1 MERGLLGIAAVA
13 AGTALAAAGLQ
24 QLLRQARPELSNR
37 SSDRLIHR
45 SGRFDPDPE
54 RRRQA
59 RLLQAAALAD
69 DPATR
74 SRLLQ
79 GQGWGGG
86 LLPPVVLKLQALDQ
100 QRLGHPQ
107 AARSLWRQLERR
119 FPMAPPAADALYAL
133 GGSGSPERRL
143 LLQRFPAHP
152 AALAAALEWQQ
163 SLGGTL
169 GGLHLAR
176 WGDRWPGGDQAM
188 AAACRAGQSLTPA
201 QRDLLAGGLAEQGD
215 LAAARRCLGTLPP
228 QTARTRER
236 LAARAPAPGPAERAW
251 ERTRQ
256 LLLQRDWP
264 AAATS
269 LANDRSSDGSPP
281 REARR
286 RFWMGMTAALQ
297 GRRQEARQHWQTL
310 LRSHPYGYYAWRASE
325 RLQMAPP
332 ALPAAAEAS
341 GLLPPALA
349 RLSGLNLAEEA
360 WEHWRTWR
368 GGTPASSPQDL
379 WREGQLRLAV
389 GDRWIGLAQLDRA
402 ALAGA
407 ARGPAEQALL
417 EQQRHPLSYQ
427 HELQQA
433 ASATGVDR
441 NLLTAI
447 ARQESR
453 LTPTVHSVA
462 GAVGLMQLLPDTA
475 RMVAPPGPFRP
486 LEDPGWNALL
496 GARYLRQL
504 LQESGREPM
513 LAVASYNAGPGA
525 AQGWVS
531 PDLRGLP
538 ELWAEAIPYP
548 ETRHYVKA
556 VLGNR
561 WTYRLLNGSRP

>member
-1 MERGLLGIAAVA
+1 M
-13 AGTALAAAGLQ
+13 
-24 QLLRQARPELSNR
+24 
-37 SSDRLIHR
+37 
-45 SGRFDPDPE
+45 
-54 RRRQA
+54 
-59 RLLQAAALAD
+59 
-69 DPATR
+69 
-74 SRLLQ
+74 
-79 GQGWGGG
+79 
-86 LLPPVVLKLQALDQ
+86 VLKLQAIDG
-100 QRLGHPQ
+100 QRLGRPQ
-107 AARSLWRQLERR
+107 AARSLWQQLERR
-119 FPMAPPAADALYAL
+119 FPDAPPAADALYAL
-133 GGSGSPERRL
+133 GGSGSPQRRR

-215 LAAARRCLGTLPP
+215 LAAARRCLGDLPP

-236 LAARAPAPGPAERAW
+236 LANRPPAPGPAEQAW
-251 ERTRQ
+251 ERSRQ
-256 LLLQRDWP
+256 LLLQRNWSG
-264 AAATS
+264 AAVS
-269 LANDRSSDGSPP
+269 LAADRSSSGSPP

-286 RFWMGMTAALQ
+286 RFWLGLTAALQ

-310 LRSHPYGYYAWRASE
+310 LRDHPYGYYAWRASE
-325 RLQMAPP
+325 RLGSAAP
-332 ALPAAAEAS
+332 AAPAAAAAS
-341 GLLPPALA
+341 GLLPPALE
-349 RLSGLNLAEEA
+349 RLSRLNLAEEA

-368 GGTPASSPQDL
+368 GGTPAATPADL

-407 ARGPAEQALL
+407 AGTPAQQALL
-417 EQQRHPLSYQ
+417 ERQRHPLTFQ
-427 HELQQA
+427 AELEQA
-433 ASATGVDR
+433 AAATGVDR

-462 GAVGLMQLLPDTA
+462 GAVGLMQLLPETA
-475 RMVAPPGPFRP
+475 RMVAPPGPFRS

-504 LQESGREPM
+504 LQESGGEPM
-513 LAVASYNAGPGA
+513 LAAAAYNAGPGA
-525 AQGWVS
+525 AQGWIN
-531 PDLRGLP
+531 PDLKDLP
-538 ELWAEAIPYP
+538 ELWAEAITYP
-548 ETRHYVKA
+548 ETRHYVKT

-561 WTYRLLNGSRP
+561 WTYRLLNGSSR

>member
-1 MERGLLGIAAVA
+1 MERGLLGIATVA

-24 QLLRQARPELSNR
+24 QALRQARPELNNR
-37 SSDRLIHR
+37 SDDRLIHR

-59 RLLQAAALAD
+59 RLLQAAAMAEE
-69 DPATR
+69 PASR
-74 SRLLQ
+74 SQLLW

-86 LLPPVVLKLQALDQ
+86 LLPPVVLKLQAIDQ
-100 QRLGHPQ
+100 QRLGRPQ
-107 AARSLWRQLERR
+107 TARSLWQELWRR
-119 FPMAPPAADALYAL
+119 FPMAPPAADALYSL
-133 GGSGSPERRL
+133 GRSGSPERRL
-143 LLQRFPAHP
+143 LLRRFPAHP

-176 WGDRWPGGDQAM
+176 WGDRWPGADQAM
-188 AAACRAGQSLTPA
+188 AAACRVGRSLTPA

-228 QTARTRER
+228 QTTRTRER
-236 LAARAPAPGPAERAW
+236 LAARAPEPGPAEQAW

-256 LLLQRDWP
+256 LLLQRNWR
-264 AAATS
+264 AAATR
-269 LANDRSSDGSPP
+269 LADDRSSSGSPP

-286 RFWMGMTAALQ
+286 RFWLGLTAALQ
-297 GRRQEARQHWQTL
+297 GHRRQAQRHWQTL

-325 RLQMAPP
+325 RLQAVPP
-332 ALPAAAEAS
+332 VLPAAAAT
-341 GLLPPALA
+341 GVLPPAVA
-349 RLSGLNLAEEA
+349 RLSRLNLAEEA

-368 GGTPASSPQDL
+368 GGTPPGTPADL

-407 ARGPAEQALL
+407 ARTPAQQALL
-417 EQQRHPLSYQ
+417 EQQRHPLSFRR
-427 HELQQA
+427 ELHQA
-433 ASATGVDR
+433 ATATGVDQ

-462 GAVGLMQLLPDTA
+462 GAVGLMQLLPETA

-486 LEDPGWNALL
+486 LEDPAWNALL

-525 AQGWVS
+525 AQGWIN
-531 PDLRGLP
+531 PDLKGLP

-548 ETRHYVKA
+548 ETRHYVKT

-561 WTYRLLNGSRP
+561 WTYRLLNGSNP

>member
-1 MERGLLGIAAVA
+1 MDRGLLGIAAVA

-24 QLLRQARPELSNR
+24 QALLRVRPDLTNQ
-37 SSDRLIHR
+37 SSDRLVHR
-45 SGRFDPDPE
+45 TGRFDPDPE

-59 RLLQAAALAD
+59 RLLQAAGLAE

-74 SRLLQ
+74 SQLLR
-79 GQGWGGG
+79 GQGWGHG

-107 AARSLWRQLERR
+107 AARNLWEELRQR

-133 GGSGSPERRL
+133 GRSGSPERRL

-163 SLGGTL
+163 SLGGSI

-188 AAACRAGQSLTPA
+188 AAACRAGTALTPA

-215 LAAARRCLGTLPP
+215 LAAARRCLGPLPP
-228 QTARTRER
+228 QTQRTRER
-236 LAARAPAPGPAERAW
+236 LAARAPEPGPAERAW

-256 LLLQRDWP
+256 LLLQRDWRG
-264 AAATS
+264 AATS

-286 RFWMGMTAALQ
+286 RFWLGMTAALQ
-297 GRRQEARQHWQTL
+297 GRRQEAQQHWQTL

-325 RLQMAPP
+325 RLQAPPP
-332 ALPAAAEAS
+332 ALPTAAPAT

-349 RLSGLNLAEEA
+349 DLSRLNLAEEA

-368 GGTPASSPQDL
+368 GGTAPTSPADL

-407 ARGPAEQALL
+407 ARNPAQQALL
-417 EQQRHPLSYQ
+417 EHQRHPLSYQ
-427 HELQQA
+427 PELQQA
-433 ASATGVDR
+433 AAASAVDPH
-441 NLLTAI
+441 LITAI

-462 GAVGLMQLLPDTA
+462 GAVGLMQLLPETA

-486 LEDPGWNALL
+486 LEDPAWNALL

-504 LQESGREPM
+504 LQESGGEPM

-525 AQGWVS
+525 AQGWIN
-531 PDLRGLP
+531 PDLKGLP

-548 ETRHYVKA
+548 ETRHYVKT

-561 WTYRLLNGSRP
+561 WTYGLLNGSNR

>member
-1 MERGLLGIAAVA
+1 MDRGLLGIAAVA

-24 QLLRQARPELSNR
+24 QALLRVRPDLTNQ
-37 SSDRLIHR
+37 SSDRLVHR
-45 SGRFDPDPE
+45 TGRFDPDPE

-59 RLLQAAALAD
+59 RLLQAAGLAE

-74 SRLLQ
+74 SQLLR
-79 GQGWGGG
+79 GQGWGHG

-107 AARSLWRQLERR
+107 AARNLWEELWQR

-133 GGSGSPERRL
+133 GRSGSPERRL

-163 SLGGTL
+163 SLGGSI

-188 AAACRAGQSLTPA
+188 AAACRAGTALTPA

-215 LAAARRCLGTLPP
+215 LAAARRCLGPLPP
-228 QTARTRER
+228 QTQRTRER
-236 LAARAPAPGPAERAW
+236 LAARAPEPGPAERAW

-256 LLLQRDWP
+256 LLLQRDWHG
-264 AAATS
+264 AATS

-286 RFWMGMTAALQ
+286 RFWLGMTAALQ
-297 GRRQEARQHWQTL
+297 GRRQEAQQQWQTL

-325 RLQMAPP
+325 RLQAPPP
-332 ALPAAAEAS
+332 ALPTAAPAT

-349 RLSGLNLAEEA
+349 DLSRLNLAEEA

-368 GGTPASSPQDL
+368 GGTAPTSPADL

-407 ARGPAEQALL
+407 ARNPGQQALL
-417 EQQRHPLSYQ
+417 EHQRHPLSYQ
-427 HELQQA
+427 PELQQA
-433 ASATGVDR
+433 AAASAVDPH
-441 NLLTAI
+441 LITAI

-462 GAVGLMQLLPDTA
+462 GAVGLMQLLPETA

-486 LEDPGWNALL
+486 LEDPAWNALL

-504 LQESGREPM
+504 LQESGGEPM

-525 AQGWVS
+525 AQGWIN
-531 PDLRGLP
+531 PDLKGLP

-548 ETRHYVKA
+548 ETRHYVKT

-561 WTYRLLNGSRP
+561 WTYGLLNGSNR